1 MKHSDKK
8 APFGAF
14 SVVGI
19 MHRLEIIIFYL
30 AEAVIKILLV
40 TVASTSG
47 DDTGA
52 FPDRLAVWDT
62 VLVFCDLHEKAPSIF
77 L

>member
-1 MKHSDKK
+1 MGL
-8 APFGAF
+8 FLIVG
-14 SVVGI
+14 VV
-19 MHRLEIIIFYL
+19 HWFEIIIFYL

>member
-1 MKHSDKK
+1 MGL
-8 APFGAF
+8 FLIVG
-14 SVVGI
+14 VV
-19 MHRLEIIIFYL
+19 HWFEIIIFYL

-40 TVASTSG
+40 TAAPVFL
-47 DDTGA
+47 DDPGA

>member
-19 MHRLEIIIFYL
+19 MHRLEIIIFHFSK
-30 AEAVIKILLV
+30 AIVKILLAA
-40 TVASTSG
+40 VASTSG

>member
-1 MKHSDKK
+1 
-8 APFGAF
+8 
-14 SVVGI
+14 
-19 MHRLEIIIFYL
+19 MHWFEISIFYL

>member
-1 MKHSDKK
+1 MGL
-8 APFGAF
+8 FLIVG
-14 SVVGI
+14 VV
-19 MHRLEIIIFYL
+19 HWFKIIIFYL

>member
-1 MKHSDKK
+1 MGL
-8 APFGAF
+8 FLIVG
-14 SVVGI
+14 VV
-19 MHRLEIIIFYL
+19 HWFEIIIFYL

-47 DDTGA
+47 DDPGA

-62 VLVFCDLHEKAPSIF
+62 VLVFSDLHEKTPSIF